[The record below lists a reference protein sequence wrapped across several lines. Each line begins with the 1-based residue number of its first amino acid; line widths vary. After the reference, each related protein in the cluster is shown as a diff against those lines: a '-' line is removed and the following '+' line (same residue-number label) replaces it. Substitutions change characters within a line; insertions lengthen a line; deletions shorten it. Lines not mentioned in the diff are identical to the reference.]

1 MPLMAALVASVDGGA
16 DDDTDVAVADGD
28 DAEERGDACGEPECV
43 GERSAPSSA
52 PREYVPPTLRTPI
65 MTSLS
70 RRMRRGVRGSGA
82 GEPGGSSWRRCTS
95 AAK

>member
-1 MPLMAALVASVDGGA
+1 MPLMCARASVDGGA
-16 DDDTDVAVADGD
+16 DVADDAVADGD
-28 DAEERGDACGEPECV
+28 GADERGDACGEPTCV

-82 GEPGGSSWRRCTS
+82 GEPGGSSWRR
-95 AAK
+95 